1 MSFDRPIV
9 TDAPPV
15 AARSRIEQ
23 LFDLILSTDQRR
35 RIRLT
40 QWVIATTVYAG
51 SVPVVGFGLELGS
64 ANETS
69 YFYWTLFLAIL
80 LISIYVALRSGWSE
94 RFADPALTTLQIL
107 VGVVGVEWAYVICGP
122 TRSMTLYPLLVIL
135 AFGAFSLS
143 WRRIMWLT
151 LLTLVSLGV
160 TVAILTMSRSV
171 SLDPSLRASELHL
184 DLANILM
191 ISIVLPAVSAIAAQL
206 SILRRKLR
214 AQHVALTEAM
224 EEVQRL
230 ATHDDLTGLIN
241 RRYVGERL
249 TQELHRFQRRGNAF
263 SIVIIDLDF
272 FKQVNDTQGHA
283 FGDKVLQAFANEAKA
298 TLRDS
303 DLVARWGG
311 EEFLMLLPDTHGP
324 QGVVIIQRL
333 LARMHE
339 VPHGTGPLLTF
350 SAGVTEVRRDE
361 TVTEAIARA
370 DAAMYDA
377 KHAGRNTVRLRESAA

>member
-1 MSFDRPIV
+1 MSLDRPIV
-9 TDAPPV
+9 TDALPV

-23 LFDLILSTDQRR
+23 LLDLILSTNQRR
-35 RIRLT
+35 RTRLT
-40 QWVIATTVYAG
+40 QWVIASAVYAG
-51 SVPVVGFGLELGS
+51 SVPVVGFSLELGS
-64 ANETS
+64 ANGTS
-69 YFYWTLFLAIL
+69 YIYWTLFLAIL
-80 LISIYVALRSGWSE
+80 LITIYVALRSGWSE
-94 RFADPALTTLQIL
+94 QFADPALTTWQIL
-107 VGVVGVEWAYVICGP
+107 VGVAGVEWAYVICGP

-151 LLTLVSLGV
+151 LLTLVSLIV
-160 TVAILTMSRSV
+160 TVTILTLSRPV

-184 DLANILM
+184 DLTNVLM

-206 SILRRKLR
+206 SFLRRRLR
-214 AQHVALTEAM
+214 EQHVSLTEAM

-249 TQELHRFQRRGNAF
+249 TQELHRFQRSGNAF

-283 FGDKVLQAFANEAKA
+283 FGDKVLQAFAIQAKA

-303 DLVARWGG
+303 DLIARWGG

-324 QGVVIIQRL
+324 QGVMIIQRL
-333 LARMHE
+333 LACMHE
-339 VPHGTGPLLTF
+339 VPHGTGPSLTF
-350 SAGVTEVRRDE
+350 SAGVTEVQRDE

-370 DAAMYDA
+370 DAAMYEA
-377 KHAGRNTVRLRESAA
+377 KQAGRNTVRLREPAA

>member
-1 MSFDRPIV
+1 MSLDRPIV
-9 TDAPPV
+9 TDALPV

-23 LFDLILSTDQRR
+23 LFDLILSTNQRR
-35 RIRLT
+35 RTRLT
-40 QWVIATTVYAG
+40 QWVIASAVYAG
-51 SVPVVGFGLELGS
+51 SVPVVGFSLELSS
-64 ANETS
+64 ANQAS
-69 YFYWTLFLAIL
+69 YIYWALFLAIL

-94 RFADPALTTLQIL
+94 QFADPALTTWQIL
-107 VGVVGVEWAYVICGP
+107 GGVVGVEWAYVICGP

-151 LLTLVSLGV
+151 LLTLVSLIV
-160 TVAILTMSRSV
+160 TVTILTLSRPV
-171 SLDPSLRASELHL
+171 GLDPLLRASELHL
-184 DLANILM
+184 DLTNVLM

-206 SILRRKLR
+206 SFLRRRLR

-249 TQELHRFQRRGNAF
+249 TQEMRRFQRSGNAF

-283 FGDKVLQAFANEAKA
+283 FGDKVLQAFANEAKD

-303 DLVARWGG
+303 DLIARWGG
-311 EEFLMLLPDTHGP
+311 EEFLILLPDTHGP
-324 QGVVIIQRL
+324 QSVMIIQRL
-333 LARMHE
+333 LARMHD
-339 VPHGTGPLLTF
+339 VPHGTGPSLTF
-350 SAGVTEVRRDE
+350 SAGVTEVQRDE

-370 DAAMYDA
+370 DAAMYEA
-377 KHAGRNTVRLRESAA
+377 KQAGRNTVRLREPAA